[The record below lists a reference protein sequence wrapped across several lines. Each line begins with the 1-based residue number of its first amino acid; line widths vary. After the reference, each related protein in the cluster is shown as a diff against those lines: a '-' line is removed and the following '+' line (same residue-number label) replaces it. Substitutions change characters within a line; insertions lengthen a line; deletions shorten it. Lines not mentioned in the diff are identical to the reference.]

1 MTLKHSLS
9 KKWQRVTESRY
20 TVAFVILSII
30 QVITLTILQIRI
42 LSRNVNLITSID
54 ETTCELGSS
63 AFSFLIIENVMF
75 VIFNLYQLYF
85 CLNAIFHQNIMQL
98 YTVVIID
105 GGYVI
110 LGIVQMIEVK
120 ENVAKI
126 ESYCPDLRMN
136 YSVILYELPHIIVL
150 AILAILIAALFFGKL
165 CQQLDWDIYKKIGGD
180 IEVRNQYRTILMF
193 ELLMKIDLFFVIMF
207 GAIIAPFAIY
217 VLVVLY
223 DQFSVGE
230 KILEIVCLVILILV
244 FFFQAL
250 AYKSIKKEWKAGMI
264 IFMVFWVFALV
275 DFCLLAYN
283 DGIIFVQYGL
293 YSWIILLCILI
304 ICAIL
309 TFVYAIMVTRN
320 FGKGLKKYLNKHRH
334 SKPKQ
339 KGVNISANDNE
350 KDIESGSSDNDK
362 MKKFFTI
369 DN

>member
-1 MTLKHSLS
+1 
-9 KKWQRVTESRY
+9 
-20 TVAFVILSII
+20 
-30 QVITLTILQIRI
+30 
-42 LSRNVNLITSID
+42 
-54 ETTCELGSS
+54 
-63 AFSFLIIENVMF
+63 
-75 VIFNLYQLYF
+75 
-85 CLNAIFHQNIMQL
+85 MQL

-230 KILEIVCLVILILV
+230 KILEIVCL
-244 FFFQAL
+244 
-250 AYKSIKKEWKAGMI
+250 IKKEWKAGMI
-264 IFMVFWVFALV
+264 IFMVFW
-275 DFCLLAYN
+275 
-283 DGIIFVQYGL
+283 
-293 YSWIILLCILI
+293 
-304 ICAIL
+304 L